1 MLGGSIFQAVIIMVT
16 LRLFEY
22 ECEVH
27 IGRHKTQSAALVVVC
42 HVGLG
47 EADSWV
53 HALGDMEL
61 DTSQGQRDKA
71 SGGIR

>member
-1 MLGGSIFQAVIIMVT
+1 MKYRKA
-16 LRLFEY
+16 RL
-22 ECEVH
+22 V
-27 IGRHKTQSAALVVVC
+27 GVC
-42 HVGLG
+42 HIGLG
-47 EADSWV
+47 EADSWG